1 MATFAERLR
10 ELRKEKG
17 LNQSELAEAIHTTL
31 GTVSIWE
38 RGVREPEKSTLKKL
52 CEFFDVSLSYLWG
65 ESDDRHEP
73 LRTEDHD
80 EYSKSKHDDLLSDM
94 VLYSLLG
101 DESKSV
107 VSSMIRLLYEADQA
121 RKLLVEPSDG
131 LREELE
137 KMFHQDFLR

>member
-17 LNQSELAEAIHTTL
+17 LNQTQLAEAIHTTF

-38 RGVREPEKSTLKKL
+38 RGVREPEMSTLKKL
-52 CEFFDVSLSYLWG
+52 CEFFGVSLPYMWG

-73 LRTEDHD
+73 LRTEQLDN
-80 EYSKSKHDDLLSDM
+80 YSENKHDDLLNDM
-94 VLYSLLG
+94 IMFSELG

-107 VSSMIRLLYEADQA
+107 VSSMIRLLYQADSA
-121 RKLLVEPSDG
+121 RKQLVEPSDG

-137 KMFHQDFLR
+137 NLFHIDFLR